1 MKVEFLIPGSPT
13 EAFYSQ
19 VAMFRL
25 GLDSLGGMYARA
37 RIALCLG
44 AGKQT
49 DIPARWR
56 PHLGRV
62 EVCWAAAD
70 YFLRDGHPG
79 TYRYE
84 VLDSSC
90 DFSILCDADTLIIAA
105 FDPADLRAFAARPA
119 IRGVIAHYPPLL
131 RDAAGR
137 DYSDRGPDDFWRLL
151 SARTLDRVL
160 PAEHCYTLTATRTPS
175 PFYVNYGFVLG
186 QYDLLNRLRTELA
199 WLLPKIRETL
209 ANRFV
214 DQIGLALGC
223 AAGDIPT
230 ESLPMRYNFP
240 NDPVADARYPGEL
253 AAAKVIHFLRTDRFD
268 RGRIFASAGEFASFL
283 ELELTGSD
291 LLLQKRVREIT
302 AGSYPFS

>member
-1 MKVEFLIPGSPT
+1 MKIEFLIPGSPT

-19 VAMFRL
+19 AAMFRL
-25 GLDSLGGMYARA
+25 GLDSLGGIYARA

-44 AGKQT
+44 AGQQT
-49 DIPARWR
+49 DIPARWQ
-56 PHLGRV
+56 PHLDRV
-62 EVCWAAAD
+62 DVCWAPVD

-84 VLDSSC
+84 VLDPNC
-90 DFSILCDADTLIIAA
+90 DVSVLCDADTLLVAA
-105 FDPADLRAFAARPA
+105 FDPGDLLAFVARPA
-119 IRGVIAHYPPLL
+119 IRGVIAHYPPPL

-137 DYSDRGPDDFWRLL
+137 DYSDRGPDDFWTLL
-151 SARTLDRVL
+151 AARTLGRDL
-160 PAEHCYTLTATRTPS
+160 PAEHHYTLSSAQTPC

-186 QYDLLNRLRTELA
+186 QYELLRRLRAKLA
-199 WLLPKIRETL
+199 WLLPRIRETL

-214 DQIGLALGC
+214 DQMGLTLGC

-230 ESLPMRYNFP
+230 EALPIRYNFP

-253 AAAKVIHFLRTDRFD
+253 AAVKLIHFLRTDHFD
-268 RGRIFASAGEFASFL
+268 RGRIFTSAAEFESFL
-283 ELELTGSD
+283 ELELTGSN
-291 LLLQKRVREIT
+291 LLFQKRVREIT